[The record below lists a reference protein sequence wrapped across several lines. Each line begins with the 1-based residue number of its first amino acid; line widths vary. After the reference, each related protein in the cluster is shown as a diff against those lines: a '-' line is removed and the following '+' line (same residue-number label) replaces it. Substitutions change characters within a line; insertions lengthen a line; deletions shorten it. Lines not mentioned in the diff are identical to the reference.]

1 MQCGGTNKGINFKD
15 LVCALV
21 LITMGHIEEKVKCVY
36 FGITMFN
43 WKLIQ
48 SELVCSNKI

>member
-21 LITMGHIEEKVKCVY
+21 LITMGHIEEKVKCMYLGTNIV
-36 FGITMFN
+36 N
-43 WKLIQ
+43 WTLVQ
-48 SELVCSNKI
+48 SELAQTQ